1 MTNPLMT
8 KDGKLT
14 PVADKEGCLIKICDP
29 GWFDPKATFQI
40 ANAPER
46 TAHLV
51 FTGED
56 LNFAARVLYAE
67 ASGAA
72 QLKEKA
78 ERDKEKAAILNVKHF
93 RLNRPGY
100 PSSKYIAKTFLQV
113 CKAPNQFESVYA
125 KSPKFLN
132 SDSSVYPCLAKAE
145 CADLTEAIE
154 AIKTFLQT
162 GPNAEYVYDNFRGYN
177 PTGQGTHI
185 GRSRFWLSDGGKKL
199 KDKTP

>member
-1 MTNPLMT
+1 MADPLVA

-14 PVADKEGCLIKICDP
+14 STADKSGCLIKICDP
-29 GWFDPKATFQI
+29 GWFDPKAKFKI
-40 ANAPER
+40 SNAPER

-72 QLKEKA
+72 QLTDKS

-100 PSSKYIAKTFLQV
+100 PNNKYIAKTFLEV

-125 KSPKFLN
+125 RSPKFTIDLVP
-132 SDSSVYPCLAKAE
+132 VY
-145 CADLTEAIE
+145 
-154 AIKTFLQT
+154 
-162 GPNAEYVYDNFRGYN
+162 
-177 PTGQGTHI
+177 
-185 GRSRFWLSDGGKKL
+185 
-199 KDKTP
+199 